1 MTPTLWVGTVI
12 VAIVL
17 IVAIVI
23 LYSTGDER

>member
-12 VAIVL
+12 FAIVL